1 MDTQKG
7 LVFLSFNILL
17 LVVILSMGCIN
28 KSEKEGLTIAG
39 STTVQPIV
47 TRASEV
53 FSERKPDV
61 KIGVQGG
68 GSGTGIRM
76 VGEGSINIGSSS
88 RELNP
93 EEKSKHPD
101 LVVHTIGVDGI
112 AIVVHPSNP
121 INNLSLEQI
130 KDIFSGKINN
140 YKEVGGPDRR
150 IVLVEREDG
159 SGTRSMFKSFVMNN
173 TDVSERALQKPASGA
188 IRFTVSGNENAI
200 GYLGIGYLDG
210 TIKPVSINGVAPTE
224 ENIRTSRYPIS
235 RNLYLITKGDSTGL
249 TKEFI
254 DFIMSDEGQQI
265 VKEEGFVR
273 IR

>member
-1 MDTQKG
+1 MRIINWTI
-7 LVFLSFNILL
+7 LVAALL
-17 LVVILSMGCIN
+17 LVVILSMGCIS
-28 KSEKEGLTIAG
+28 KSGREELIIAG

-53 FSERKPDV
+53 FSERNPDI

-76 VGEGSINIGSSS
+76 VGEGTINIGSSS

-121 INNLSLEQI
+121 INNLSLGQI
-130 KDIFSGKINN
+130 KDIFSGRINN

-159 SGTRSMFKSFVMNN
+159 SGTRSMFESFVMNN
-173 TDVSERALQKPASGA
+173 ADVSERALQKPASGA

-210 TIKPVSINGVAPTE
+210 TIKPVSINGVDPTE
-224 ENIRTSRYPIS
+224 ENIRAIRYPLS
-235 RNLYLITKGDSTGL
+235 RNLYLITKGDSAGL
-249 TKEFI
+249 TKKFI

-265 VKEEGFVR
+265 VKEEGFVG